1 MAPPKTPGHVGKNYA
16 AVIKGSYSARITV
29 TNSTF
34 YANMIK
40 EQEGTI
46 IATDAERPNQGKGS
60 ITVTDSCFV
69 GNTNLAGGLILVNH
83 PNGGIISRNHKDNN
97 DFFSTTDP
105 PSVCEGLFV
114 PDTPSTNSSCTTD
127 GFNMTECSILPT
139 TTPPTPAPTVTS
151 TTILSMSSK
160 LRDTIMLLSFVS
172 MYLF

>member
-34 YANMIK
+34 YANTIK

-69 GNTNLAGGLILVNH
+69 GNTNLAGGLIHVHH
-83 PNGGIISRNHKDNN
+83 PNGGIIDRNNKQNN
-97 DFFSTTDP
+97 DFSKDQ
-105 PSVCEGLFV
+105 SVCEGLFV
-114 PDTPSTNSSCTTD
+114 PGTPTTNSSCTTD

-139 TTPPTPAPTVTS
+139 TTPPTPAPIVTS
-151 TTILSMSSK
+151 STILSMSSK
-160 LRDTIMLLSFVS
+160 LRDTIVILSFVS